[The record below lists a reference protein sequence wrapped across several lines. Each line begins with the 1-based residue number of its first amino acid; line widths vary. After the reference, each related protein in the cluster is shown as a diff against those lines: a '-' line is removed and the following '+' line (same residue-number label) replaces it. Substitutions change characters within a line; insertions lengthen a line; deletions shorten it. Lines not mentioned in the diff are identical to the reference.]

1 MEGLVMQY
9 CKYNMDEELKEASEG
24 KRTKEEVGLLLYLA
38 LKDRPVI
45 QKCVANAFSIT
56 EG

>member
-1 MEGLVMQY
+1 MQY
-9 CKYNMDEELKEASEG
+9 RKYNVDEELKEASEG

-45 QKCVANAFSIT
+45 QKCIANAYSIT